1 MSSEEIGLV
10 PDQRIDNGLNS
21 PLVFQDDSLRFSCG
35 GAPQRRVGDPGPKT
49 RELGGFMDEKMFA
62 VEHDRFFAAQGVEF
76 RRNVYGDC
84 SDRRNPPDARNWNG
98 NGSTATPSGDES
110 DGEDDEDDEEDD
122 DDDDDVEGD
131 AEVEGLVGVN
141 DASKGN
147 SNSINDI
154 NNSNISGSNLATVA
168 DRISNGKAQHRS
180 PYGMFEGNFAYLAS
194 KICHFFYF
202 HRAYTVFCWSI
213 EL

>member
-21 PLVFQDDSLRFSCG
+21 TLVFQDDSLRFSCG
-35 GAPQRRVGDPGPKT
+35 GAPQQPRVGDPGPKT
-49 RELGGFMDEKMFA
+49 RELGGFIDEKMFA
-62 VEHDRFFAAQGVEF
+62 VERDRFFTAHGVEF

-84 SDRRNPPDARNWNG
+84 SDRRNPPDTRNWNG

-122 DDDDDVEGD
+122 DDDDVEGD

-141 DASKGN
+141 DGSKGN

-154 NNSNISGSNLATVA
+154 NNNSISGQITNGKVQHHSSYGMHEGNLA
-168 DRISNGKAQHRS
+168 S
-180 PYGMFEGNFAYLAS
+180 LAS
-194 KICHFFYF
+194 KICHFFF
-202 HRAYTVFCWSI
+202 VIFIVLIMFFAGALNCRI
-213 EL
+213 Q